1 MEFISQKFGAS
12 LGGCPDGIPAQKGG
26 KGKQVRQS
34 NDEQGQSGQR
44 VSLVTEFGQRVDRD
58 IGAKN
63 VNLRPSEEAVDLKV
77 SEFTLIFHRTLFTVL
92 CSPLACLLLDCFF
105 ISSKNN
111 KAGMSEVQRLESAM
125 KDMLASFKQKV
136 G

>member
-1 MEFISQKFGAS
+1 MEFINQKFGAS

-26 KGKQVRQS
+26 KGKQVRNARSGEQS
-34 NDEQGQSGQR
+34 ETNVM
-44 VSLVTEFGQRVDRD
+44 VSLPGGHGGPIDRD

-63 VNLRPSEEAVDLKV
+63 VNLRPSEEAVDL
-77 SEFTLIFHRTLFTVL
+77 
-92 CSPLACLLLDCFF
+92 
-105 ISSKNN
+105 KNN

-136 G
+136 